1 MTRAL
6 SIAHL
11 SAIELTPPTL
21 IETAAKAGL
30 DAVGLRLIKVTPDSP
45 GYPLWQ
51 DAQMMRDTKSALQN
65 TGLRVNDI
73 EFVKVTQ
80 ETTAQSLL
88 PFFDCGAELGA
99 KTAILAPYDDDLP
112 RLADTIASLSE
123 AAQARGIGVV
133 LEFFPW
139 TSVPDL
145 QTCWQVVQAAGEDV
159 GLLVDSLHFDRSG
172 SSHDLLAQIP
182 AARMPFLHLCDAP
195 VQDSYTTEELLHTA
209 RGERFAPG
217 DGQID
222 LAAFLKA
229 APNAPIGLEIP
240 RPDAL
245 SPAGY
250 AEAFAG
256 FASKTRTLLQEVA
269 AG

>member
-11 SAIELTPPTL
+11 SAIQLSPPTL

-51 DAQMMRDTKSALQN
+51 DAQMMRETKSALRH
-65 TGLRVNDI
+65 TGLSVNDI
-73 EFVKVTQ
+73 EFVKVTK
-80 ETTAQSLL
+80 ETTAESLL
-88 PFFDCGAELGA
+88 PFFDCGADLGA
-99 KTAILAPYDDDLP
+99 KTAILAPYDDDLS
-112 RLADTIASLSE
+112 RLADTITALSE
-123 AAQARGIGVV
+123 AAQVRGIGVV

-145 QTCWQVVQAAGEDV
+145 QTCWQVVQTAGDDV

-172 SSHDLLAQIP
+172 SSLELLAQIP

-222 LAAFLKA
+222 LAAFVKV
-229 APNAPIGLEIP
+229 APNVPIGLEIP
-240 RPDAL
+240 RPTAL
-245 SPAGY
+245 DPEGYAKAFADFAAKTRALLKEVSPA
-250 AEAFAG
+250 
-256 FASKTRTLLQEVA
+256 
-269 AG
+269 